1 MLKNKSAL
9 NGLIVVALALL
20 SAQAQAQARAPGGS
34 PYDTSVLALTRN

>member
-20 SAQAQAQARAPGGS
+20 SAQAQAPGGS